1 MNKVT
6 PPASVAEIVPISVD
20 PSSIVNVEAE
30 VNTGATVSTTLTV
43 LVAVPVLP
51 AASVAEYVIVY
62 DPATFVS
69 RPPKS
74 VVTVSPPSASAPAST
89 YVSPSSIVTGF
100 APKTVIT
107 GDVGSFPIYRIPYKA
122 FKIINN

>member
-43 LVAVPVLP
+43 LVAVHVLP
-51 AASVAEYVIVY
+51 AASVAE
-62 DPATFVS
+62 
-69 RPPKS
+69 
-74 VVTVSPPSASAPAST
+74 
-89 YVSPSSIVTGF
+89 
-100 APKTVIT
+100 
-107 GDVGSFPIYRIPYKA
+107 
-122 FKIINN
+122 